1 MVFLK
6 MITEIH
12 IKRALLTVLAT
23 LKENQGK
30 FDYPETVFK
39 NHYLC
44 VTGEIAS
51 IKA

>member
-23 LKENQGK
+23 LKEK
-30 FDYPETVFK
+30 KVYIYPE
-39 NHYLC
+39 
-44 VTGEIAS
+44 
-51 IKA
+51 KAF

>member
-30 FDYPETVFK
+30 FDYP
-39 NHYLC
+39 
-44 VTGEIAS
+44 
-51 IKA
+51 